1 MFFSVIT
8 KDLTLMMICR
18 GHIHPNLGLFDQVEV
33 TWPIHPLFRSE
44 EAGNPAPQGPGSRL
58 RNGEKAGG

>member
-18 GHIHPNLGLFDQVEV
+18 GDIHPNLGLFDQVEV
-33 TWPIHPLFRSE
+33 TWPIHPLFLRSE
-44 EAGNPAPQGPGSRL
+44 AVNPAPAGPDSRL
-58 RNGEKAGG
+58 LHYEKAGG